1 VPVRPILLY
10 WGNNINIMKLSNII
24 GYKIGTSVMIVLM
37 LVVVLS
43 VPVTLVMA
51 QINIGGNAITA
62 PVSGNGK
69 AGTLDNPLKG
79 VSSLGDLVKTGLQ
92 VFTYI
97 AVLIGV
103 VMIVIVGLKY
113 ILARGKPEEMK
124 KASQWLLYIVIGL
137 AIVIGSRIA
146 VSIVINT
153 LESSGAV
160 DPKVIQ
166 SAKNANQ

>member
-1 VPVRPILLY
+1 MIRQ
-10 WGNNINIMKLSNII
+10 N
-24 GYKIGTSVMIVLM
+24 IGTSIMVIAVLA
-37 LVVVLS
+37 VILS
-43 VPVTLVMA
+43 VPMSLVNA
-51 QINIGGNAITA
+51 VGGNVGTA
-62 PVSGNGK
+62 PVGATTNDSNK
-69 AGTLDNPLKG
+69 ISNPLKG

-103 VMIVIVGLKY
+103 VMLVVVGLRY
-113 ILARGKPEEMK
+113 ILARGKPEKMK
-124 KASQWLLYIVIGL
+124 EASQWLLYIVIGL

-146 VSIVINT
+146 VSVIINT
-153 LESSGAV
+153 LESSGAI

>member
-1 VPVRPILLY
+1 
-10 WGNNINIMKLSNII
+10 MKLSNMIRQN
-24 GYKIGTSVMIVLM
+24 IGTSIMVIAVLA
-37 LVVVLS
+37 VILS
-43 VPVTLVMA
+43 VPMSLVNA
-51 QINIGGNAITA
+51 VGGNVGTA
-62 PVSGNGK
+62 PVGATTNDSNK
-69 AGTLDNPLKG
+69 ISNPLKG

-103 VMIVIVGLKY
+103 VMLVVVGLRY
-113 ILARGKPEEMK
+113 ILAQGKPEKMK
-124 KASQWLLYIVIGL
+124 EASQWLLYIVIGL

-146 VSIVINT
+146 VSVIINT
-153 LESSGAV
+153 LESSGAI

>member
-1 VPVRPILLY
+1 MIRQ
-10 WGNNINIMKLSNII
+10 N
-24 GYKIGTSVMIVLM
+24 IGTSIMVIAVLA
-37 LVVVLS
+37 VILS
-43 VPVTLVMA
+43 VPMSLVNA
-51 QINIGGNAITA
+51 VGGNVGTA
-62 PVSGNGK
+62 PVGATTNDSNK
-69 AGTLDNPLKG
+69 ISNPLNLK

-103 VMIVIVGLKY
+103 VMLVVVGLRY
-113 ILARGKPEEMK
+113 ILARGKPEKMK
-124 KASQWLLYIVIGL
+124 EASQWLLYIVIGL

-146 VSIVINT
+146 VSIIINT

-160 DPKVIQ
+160 DLKVIQ